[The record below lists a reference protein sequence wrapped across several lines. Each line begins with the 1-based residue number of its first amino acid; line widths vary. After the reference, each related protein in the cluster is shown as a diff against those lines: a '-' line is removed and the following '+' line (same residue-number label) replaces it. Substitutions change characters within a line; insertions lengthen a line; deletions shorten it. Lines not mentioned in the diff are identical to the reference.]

1 MDLIECDDSMC
12 AAWDE
17 YVCRSSDASFYHRY
31 GWRRINEEEFGHR
44 SFYLAAVEDGRV
56 SGVFPV
62 VRVKSLLFGNLAC
75 SMPFVNFGG
84 PCGDTAGVEEALLNQ
99 AEALVTRE
107 RLAYLEMRN
116 RRLIGSGLPT
126 CQHKVSMTVALDAD
140 PETLWKAFKHQHRQ
154 EIRRAAKFGLNA
166 RCGGAELLDDFYTVL
181 SESWRDLGTPLYRRS
196 YFRRIMEQF
205 PGATRICLVCAGGE
219 PAAAA
224 FYGIH
229 GKVAEGMWLGARLK
243 FRRQLAGYL
252 LYWEF
257 IRDACILGLER
268 FHLGRSSNDSGGEAH
283 KRKWNAYPTPLYWQY
298 VLGTQRALPAL
309 NVQNPRYQ
317 FAIRAWRRLPLAV
330 TQRVGPALARTIP

>member
-1 MDLIECDDSMC
+1 MHLIECDDSRRE
-12 AAWDE
+12 AWDE
-17 YVCRSSDASFYHRY
+17 YVRRSPDASFYHLY
-31 GWRRINEEEFGHR
+31 GWRQVNEEEFRHR
-44 SFYLAAVEDGRV
+44 SFYLAALDGECLV
-56 SGVFPV
+56 GVFPIV
-62 VRVKSLLFGNLAC
+62 QVKSLLFGNLGC

-84 PCGDTAGVEEALLNQ
+84 PCGETAAVEDALL
-99 AEALVTRE
+99 ARAKTVVARE

-116 RRLIGSGLPT
+116 RRPIGSGLPT
-126 CQHKVSMTVALDAD
+126 STHKVSMTVALDPN

-154 EIRRAAKFGLNA
+154 EIRRSAKNGLEA
-166 RCGGAELLDDFYTVL
+166 RCGGAELLDPFYTVL
-181 SESWRDLGTPLYRRS
+181 SESWRALGTPLYAKS

-205 PGATRICLVCAGGE
+205 PGATRICLVSAGEE

-257 IRDACILGLER
+257 IRDACLLGLDR
-268 FHLGRSSNDSGGEAH
+268 FHLGRSTNDSGGEVH

-298 VLGTQRALPAL
+298 ILGTRQAMPAL
-309 NVQNPRYQ
+309 NVDNPRYQ
-317 FAIRAWRRLPLAV
+317 LAIRAWRRLPLQV
-330 TQRVGPALARTIP
+330 TRRIGPPLARSIP